1 MKIFI
6 LISLNFIYNK
16 KYQNILSAMAVPV
29 IRRKIID
36 IGANLTDPMFR
47 GIYNGTRK
55 HVDDLHEILRRAVAN
70 GVERIFITGGSLEDC
85 RAALEIAKSCDM
97 LYSTVGCHPTRCL
110 EFEAC
115 GDPGGYL
122 QQLKLLALENRLKV
136 VAVGECGLD
145 YDRLEF
151 CPKETQLR
159 YFECQFDI
167 AEATRLPMFLHC
179 RNSCIDLLSII
190 RRNRDRFTTGV
201 VHSFDGT
208 KEDAKSIIDM
218 GLYIGINGCSL
229 KTRENLDVVASL
241 PIDRLMIETDSPW
254 CEIRSTHAGAKLVK
268 TTFPCKKK
276 ERFEFGFQVKSRN
289 EPANIVQV
297 LEVMAAIRGEDV
309 DELANTLYENTCN
322 IFFNTMT

>member
-1 MKIFI
+1 
-6 LISLNFIYNK
+6 
-16 KYQNILSAMAVPV
+16 MALAVV
-29 IRRKIID
+29 RRKFID

-47 GIYNGTRK
+47 GIYNGSRK
-55 HVDDLHEILRRAVAN
+55 HMDDLHEVLKRGVAN
-70 GVERIFITGGSLEDC
+70 GLEKIIVTGGSLEDS
-85 RAALEIAKSCDM
+85 RSALELAKTCDM

-122 QQLKLLALENRLKV
+122 QELKLLALHNKHKI

-145 YDRLEF
+145 YDRMEF

-167 AEATRLPMFLHC
+167 AEATHLPMFLHC
-179 RNSCIDLLSII
+179 RHASADLVTVI
-190 RRNRDRFTTGV
+190 RRNRDRFPVGV

-208 KEDAKSIIDM
+208 KEDAKAILDL

-229 KTRENLDVVASL
+229 KTRENLEVVATL
-241 PIDRLMIETDSPW
+241 PADRLMIETDSPW
-254 CEIRSTHAGAKLVK
+254 CEIRPTHAGAKLIK

-276 ERFEFGFQVKSRN
+276 ERFELGFQVKSRN
-289 EPANIVQV
+289 EPANIIQV
-297 LEVMAAIRGEDV
+297 LEVMAAVRGEDI
-309 DELANTLYENTCN
+309 DELSNIMYENT
-322 IFFNTMT
+322 ISVFFSSGK